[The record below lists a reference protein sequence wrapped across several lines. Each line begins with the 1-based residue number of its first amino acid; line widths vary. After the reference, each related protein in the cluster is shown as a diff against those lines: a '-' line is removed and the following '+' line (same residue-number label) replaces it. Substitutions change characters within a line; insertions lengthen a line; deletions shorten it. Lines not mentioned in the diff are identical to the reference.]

1 MEKQSNFVQ
10 FLWVQYISWQIIS
23 SSQFPG
29 NIKVNK
35 YHLQVI
41 KIENKFDTLSLTVG
55 MKLID
60 TYIKRTFNSQI
71 PTTTKSN

>member
-35 YHLQVI
+35 YHLKVI

-71 PTTTKSN
+71 LTTTKSN